1 MKKTFKTFAL
11 MLLTAFAF
19 SSCVDVPAP
28 FELPNNS
35 KSSGGSSSG
44 EEYILNQS
52 FSSSLGDFTSQS
64 ESGSLSWKIDYGAAV
79 VTGFADWNGTGTKS
93 NKPGVTYLISSEI
106 DLSGI
111 DNAYV
116 VIEQAI
122 NYVKSTMTDDH
133 QLLIRQ
139 VGTEAWTELSMDF
152 NGLGSSFTF
161 VSQKVQLP
169 QSFLGQKV
177 QLALK
182 HIAHDSYS
190 STWEVK
196 SIMVAKGT
204 ASDANS
210 GNDNGGSSG
219 EGTGITCAEAL
230 EKINTL
236 EDGKS
241 TTETYTV
248 TGYIVDAFTNGG
260 KLCFWMSDTK
270 DGEKFIQAYN
280 ATLPQGVTAFQV
292 GMKVAVTGKLKKYVN
307 KNTGAV
313 TPEMENP
320 TVKILEDD
328 GSGSSGSGSSSS
340 DGSQIADFTS
350 GQGSWTVND
359 ANGSGIWTN
368 SSQYGMVASG
378 FINNTSQASES
389 WLISPE
395 IDLTSGT
402 NCKII
407 LYEAI
412 NHIKTGSIADQ
423 CQVYACINDGQTNWQ
438 LLTADKRPAGT
449 GWTYQDD
456 TFDASA
462 FDGKKILLAF
472 KYVSTES
479 SAPSWEIKTVKIKGV
494 ESSSQ
499 GNDSGNGGNG
509 GGETVTSLV
518 NGGFE
523 DWVDELPTGWKSAS
537 SASSS
542 TVSQSTDARNGNYAC
557 KVAVPT
563 GTGNARLATQ
573 EITLEAGSYTFSY
586 YAKAATAEFAQT
598 KGGHVPVTN
607 GVVGA
612 YTYPKTYTNLSNT
625 EWTFVSYDFE
635 LTSTTTVCLLV
646 MNPKTNA
653 QYTAQDILVDDATLV
668 KK

>member
-35 KSSGGSSSG
+35 SKSSGGSSS
-44 EEYILNQS
+44 EE
-52 FSSSLGDFTSQS
+52 
-64 ESGSLSWKIDYGAAV
+64 EEAA
-79 VTGFADWNGTGTKS
+79 
-93 NKPGVTYLISSEI
+93 
-106 DLSGI
+106 
-111 DNAYV
+111 
-116 VIEQAI
+116 
-122 NYVKSTMTDDH
+122 
-133 QLLIRQ
+133 
-139 VGTEAWTELSMDF
+139 
-152 NGLGSSFTF
+152 
-161 VSQKVQLP
+161 
-169 QSFLGQKV
+169 
-177 QLALK
+177 
-182 HIAHDSYS
+182 
-190 STWEVK
+190 
-196 SIMVAKGT
+196 
-204 ASDANS
+204 
-210 GNDNGGSSG
+210 
-219 EGTGITCAEAL
+219 ITCAEAVNL
-230 EKINTL
+230 VNAL
-236 EDGKS
+236 ADGAS
-241 TTETYTV
+241 STETYSIV
-248 TGYIVDAFTNGG
+248 GYITNIGG
-260 KLCFWMSDTK
+260 AVSTSKGAPQQSFWIADTK
-270 DGEKFIQAYN
+270 DGGKIFQAYY
-280 ATLPQGVTAFQV
+280 AYVPDGVTEFKV
-292 GMKVAVTGKLKKYVN
+292 GLKVTITGKLKKYVN

-328 GSGSSGSGSSSS
+328 GSGSSGSGSSGSGSSSS

-407 LYEAI
+407 LSEAI

-509 GGETVTSLV
+509 GGATVTSLV

-523 DWVDELPTGWKSAS
+523 SWGSDTEATGWKST
-537 SASSS
+537 S
-542 TVSQSTDARNGNYAC
+542 TVSSANVSKSSEARSGNFAC
-557 KVAVPT
+557 IVKPS
-563 GTGNARLATQ
+563 TGNARLATQ

-586 YAKAATAEFAQT
+586 YAKSTTADVCQ
-598 KGGHVPVTN
+598 
-607 GVVGA
+607 
-612 YTYPKTYTNLSNT
+612 TYPGYAVIGGSTPTYYYPKDGNNKTIYVDLNNN
-625 EWTFVSYDFE
+625 EWTLVSYDFD
-635 LTSTTTVCLLV
+635 LTEQTTICLIV
-646 MNPKTNA
+646 MNPKA
-653 QYTAQDILVDDATLV
+653 VAGKHVSQDILVDDATLT
-668 KK
+668 KN